1 MAKRRKDP
9 LQLAEEASKAI
20 NAQAEET
27 QRELNKMAVE
37 LSGADITPKGWI
49 KPNREVLE
57 HATKREAQGDP
68 ASSGDG
74 VKIVFGTSG
83 ECPDGTKWERD
94 ATPEEAEQYKSW
106 SE

>member
-1 MAKRRKDP
+1 MGKRRKDP
-9 LQLAEEASKAI
+9 LQLAEEASKVI

-37 LSGADITPKGWI
+37 LSGTDITPKGWI

-57 HATKREAQGDP
+57 NATKREAQGDP
-68 ASSGDG
+68 ASSGDAI
-74 VKIVFGTSG
+74 KIVFGTSG
-83 ECPDGTKWERD
+83 EYPDGTKWERD
-94 ATPEEAEQYKSW
+94 ATPEEAEEYKSW